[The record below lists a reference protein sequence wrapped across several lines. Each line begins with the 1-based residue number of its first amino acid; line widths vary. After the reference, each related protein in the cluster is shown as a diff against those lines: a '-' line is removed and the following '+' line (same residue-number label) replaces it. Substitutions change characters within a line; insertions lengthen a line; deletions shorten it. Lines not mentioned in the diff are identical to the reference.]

1 VALATIFVG
10 NRHSYVGVEDSLG
23 STLVVVV
30 VVVVAA
36 VVLAVAVLSTTPKFV
51 SQESVANM
59 RTAVT
64 SKPLP
69 QTLCNYSNPGHR
81 VVVYRLMGRERVKM
95 H

>member
-1 VALATIFVG
+1 MALATIFVG
-10 NRHSYVGVEDSLG
+10 NRHSCVGVEDSLG

-30 VVVVAA
+30 AAA

>member
-10 NRHSYVGVEDSLG
+10 NRHSCVSVEDSLG
-23 STLVVVV
+23 SMLVVA
-30 VVVVAA
+30 VAA

>member
-1 VALATIFVG
+1 MALATIFVG
-10 NRHSYVGVEDSLG
+10 NRHSYVSVEDSLG
-23 STLVVVV
+23 ST
-30 VVVVAA
+30 VVVAVVA
-36 VVLAVAVLSTTPKFV
+36 VSVMSAVAVLSTTPKFV

-69 QTLCNYSNPGHR
+69 QTLCNYLNPGHR
-81 VVVYRLMGRERVKM
+81 IVVYRLMGREQVKI

>member
-1 VALATIFVG
+1 MALATIFVG
-10 NRHSYVGVEDSLG
+10 NRHSCVGVEDSLG
-23 STLVVVV
+23 STLVL
-30 VVVVAA
+30 VVATA